1 MSPKAPKAEIAERT
15 NVGSAAPW
23 EKIVGYSRLV
33 RIGPMI
39 WVTGT
44 TAFLPDGGHAGEPGD
59 KDAGYTQALQAL
71 VNIERALAEVGATL
85 ENVVRTRMFLTN
97 LSRDRDAVGRAHG
110 ERFSEIRPATSM
122 LGIAALY
129 EPWML
134 VEIEA
139 DAYIA

>member
-1 MSPKAPKAEIAERT
+1 MTPNLTQRT

-33 RIGPMI
+33 RVGPMI

-44 TAFLPDGGHAGEPGD
+44 TSFLPSGGHAGDGD
-59 KDAGYTQALQAL
+59 AYAQAVQAL
-71 VNIERALAEVGATL
+71 VNVERALAEVDATL
-85 ENVVRTRMFLTN
+85 EHVVRTRMFVTHIE
-97 LSRDRDAVGRAHG
+97 RDRDAVGRAHG
-110 ERFSEIRPATSM
+110 ERFSGIRPATSM
-122 LGIAALY
+122 LGISALY

-139 DAYIA
+139 DAYVG

>member
-1 MSPKAPKAEIAERT
+1 MSALGTQRT

-33 RIGPMI
+33 RVGPMI

-44 TAFLPDGGHAGEPGD
+44 TAFLPSGGHAGDGD
-59 KDAGYTQALQAL
+59 AYAQAVQAL
-71 VNIERALAEVGATL
+71 VNIERALAEVDATL
-85 ENVVRTRMFLTN
+85 EHVVRTRMFVTN
-97 LSRDRDAVGRAHG
+97 IERDRDAVGRAHG
-110 ERFSEIRPATSM
+110 ERFSKIRPATSM
-122 LGIAALY
+122 LGLSALY

-139 DAYIA
+139 DAYVG

>member
-1 MSPKAPKAEIAERT
+1 MSMKRT

-33 RIGPMI
+33 RVGPMI

-44 TAFLPDGGHAGEPGD
+44 TAFLPGGGHAGDGD
-59 KDAGYTQALQAL
+59 AYAQAVQAL
-71 VNIERALAEVGATL
+71 VNIERALAEVDATL
-85 ENVVRTRMFLTN
+85 EHVVRTRMFLTN
-97 LSRDRDAVGRAHG
+97 LQRDRDAVGRAHG
-110 ERFSEIRPATSM
+110 ERFSTIRPATSM
-122 LGIAALY
+122 LGLSALY

-139 DAYIA
+139 DGYVG